1 MEFKFF
7 VDLYG
12 CIRFLTLSD
21 LDLSPSKIPL
31 RLVWSVCSAIFHFA
45 LTDWLTEYYYDIW
58 QTADEITVDVY
69 INVKVCTAI
78 LSKKYS
84 LQYTMHI
91 ELILINWTA
100 VFVRYNVVSA
110 KQIWVSKQ
118 TYHTDQQKKWSS
130 IFYGFTCSPDEL
142 VRQLANGRGDL

>member
-45 LTDWLTEYYYDIW
+45 LTD
-58 QTADEITVDVY
+58 
-69 INVKVCTAI
+69 
-78 LSKKYS
+78 
-84 LQYTMHI
+84 
-91 ELILINWTA
+91 
-100 VFVRYNVVSA
+100 
-110 KQIWVSKQ
+110 
-118 TYHTDQQKKWSS
+118 
-130 IFYGFTCSPDEL
+130 
-142 VRQLANGRGDL
+142 